1 MIQRALASKGV
12 VAYVLACATGLTL
25 YFRWPFPAD
34 DLMLH
39 LIALRAPVVYL
50 GFKYSYTLLLVTTPY
65 IGYAL
70 FFSGLYLFAYRPS
83 RKLKPKELPPYPE
96 VSARDDLFLVLG

>member
-1 MIQRALASKGV
+1 MIQRVLGSKGL

-39 LIALRAPVVYL
+39 LIALRARQPSTWASNTPTPCSSSPRRTSHTRLSCPVFTSSPTGHL
-50 GFKYSYTLLLVTTPY
+50 AS
-65 IGYAL
+65 
-70 FFSGLYLFAYRPS
+70 
-83 RKLKPKELPPYPE
+83 
-96 VSARDDLFLVLG
+96 